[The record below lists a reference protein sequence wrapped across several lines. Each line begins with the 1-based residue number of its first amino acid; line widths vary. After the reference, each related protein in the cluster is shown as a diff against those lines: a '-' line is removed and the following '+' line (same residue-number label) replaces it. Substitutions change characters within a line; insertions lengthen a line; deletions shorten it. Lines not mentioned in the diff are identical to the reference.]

1 MKDKNF
7 IFNENFITER
17 KIQEKRCLVIL
28 GYLKN
33 EFECC
38 PCCGCLNENTIIK
51 KETKKSL
58 IKINKHAELITYLN
72 LSKQRYQC
80 KNCNKKFYTKANEVN
95 YRCHTVIK

>member
-1 MKDKNF
+1 MF
-7 IFNENFITER
+7 
-17 KIQEKRCLVIL
+17 RCLVIL

-38 PCCGCLNENTIIK
+38 PYCGCLNENTIIK

-72 LSKQRYQC
+72 LSK
-80 KNCNKKFYTKANEVN
+80 
-95 YRCHTVIK
+95 

>member
-1 MKDKNF
+1 MSQDYYILKMLNMKDKNF

-51 KETKKSL
+51 KELK
-58 IKINKHAELITYLN
+58 N
-72 LSKQRYQC
+72 L
-80 KNCNKKFYTKANEVN
+80 
-95 YRCHTVIK
+95 